1 MATGKSGFFSDDSP
15 IFGSDANGSGFPE
28 VQAGLAIFSDSSPV
42 SASTTKKSVSD
53 SSCLIF
59 FQGA

>member
-1 MATGKSGFFSDDSP
+1 MKSGFFYDDSP
-15 IFGSDANGSGFPE
+15 IFGSEENGSGFHE
-28 VQAGLAIFSDSSPV
+28 IQSGLEIFSDSSPIRL
-42 SASTTKKSVSD
+42 STTKKSVSE